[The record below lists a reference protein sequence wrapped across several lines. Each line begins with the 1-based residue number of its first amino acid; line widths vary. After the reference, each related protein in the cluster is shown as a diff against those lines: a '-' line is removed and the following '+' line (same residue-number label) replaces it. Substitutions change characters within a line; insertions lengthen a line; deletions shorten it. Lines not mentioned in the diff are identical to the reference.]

1 MPWYIKV
8 SVFFTILFIR
18 VTYGLGLRKLWTYF
32 SRYIF
37 QGRGRTELP
46 TLDDPQAVENLLAK
60 CQYRADPFSGK
71 WDFIYSPEYIMW
83 LIENHDYENFPK
95 GPYIG
100 DCDDFHFLGAHLMS
114 KIAGVSDVHYLSS
127 GFYGPKRPKRK
138 SGAHATF
145 TYVFNGREYHLD
157 YRIRNID
164 KAQDAPQAVAER
176 YGKDGGVVTYWVW
189 ETVVPKWKPVAI
201 TPKELVVE

>member
-1 MPWYIKV
+1 MFIKV
-8 SVFFTILFIR
+8 V
-18 VTYGLGLRKLWTYF
+18 YGLGLLKLWTYL

-37 QGRGRTELP
+37 QGRGRAGLP
-46 TLDDPQAVENLLAK
+46 TLDSPQAVEELLGK

-71 WDFIYSPEYIMW
+71 WDFIYSPEYMMW

-100 DCDDFHFLGAHLMS
+100 DCDDFHFLGAHLMAKVACAS
-114 KIAGVSDVHYLSS
+114 NVTYLSS
-127 GFYGPKRPKRK
+127 GFYGPKRLKRK

-145 TYVFNGREYHLD
+145 IYKYDNKLQHLD
-157 YRIRNID
+157 YHIRDLD

-176 YGKDGGVVTYWVW
+176 YGKAGGIVTYWVW
-189 ETVVPKWKPVAI
+189 ETVVPKWKPVALI
-201 TPKELVVE
+201 PKELVVE